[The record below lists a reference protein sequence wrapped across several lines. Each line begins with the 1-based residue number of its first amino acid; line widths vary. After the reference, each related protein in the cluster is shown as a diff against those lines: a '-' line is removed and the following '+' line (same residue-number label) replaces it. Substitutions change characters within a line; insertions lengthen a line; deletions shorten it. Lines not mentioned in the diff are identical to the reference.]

1 MKIVV
6 SGTKS
11 LFEELAE
18 RTTGSSVRMIYVET
32 ADEFLNH
39 ADADGYVD
47 LGFENSTE
55 RKKLLTTVLPKL
67 VFINSVSWPLT
78 ETNDSFVRINGWTT
92 FLKRPI
98 IEASANDIIRNKAE
112 QVLVSLNKKIDW
124 VPDIP
129 GFISAR
135 VISMIVNEAYFALEE
150 GVSTK
155 AEIDIAMKLGTNYPY
170 GPFEWSEKM
179 GLKNIYELLTALS
192 KTNSRYK
199 PASLLTKEAT

>member
-11 LFEELAE
+11 LFEELVE
-18 RTTGSSVRMIYVET
+18 GTKGSSVRTIYVET

-39 ADADGYVD
+39 ADADAYFD
-47 LGFENSTE
+47 LGFENSTG
-55 RKKLLTTVLPKL
+55 RKKLLSTVLPKL
-67 VFINSVSWPLT
+67 VFINAVSYSLT

-92 FLKRPI
+92 FLKRSI
-98 IEASANDIIRNKAE
+98 IEASADNIVQNKAE
-112 QVLVSLNKKIDW
+112 QVLASLNKKIDW

-170 GPFEWSEKM
+170 GPFEWSERV

-192 KTNSRYK
+192 KTNSHYK
-199 PASLLTKEAT
+199 PASSLTKEAT